1 MLNETFSMI
10 FKHREFFFSKSRFF
24 FSFQRTFYIDFCPIV
39 RHFNG
44 DPSIDFSFNCLKKV
58 RTNKSQCVETLWG
71 MRYCFSQQG
80 VIVWEHKGDNGM
92 ALLVV
97 FQLGLTI
104 VREFIW
110 ILSKVSSSNNTA
122 ETTDSITDD
131 LIKNT
136 DNMFFGS
143 FFVTENMQ
151 SSF

>member
-1 MLNETFSMI
+1 MIKSNYPSFWILGIRICKQKKLN
-10 FKHREFFFSKSRFF
+10 RKSHL
-24 FSFQRTFYIDFCPIV
+24 
-39 RHFNG
+39 RH
-44 DPSIDFSFNCLKKV
+44 
-58 RTNKSQCVETLWG
+58 LWG

-136 DNMFFGS
+136 DNMFFG
-143 FFVTENMQ
+143 FFCYRKYAKQFLKELFLIVYNIL
-151 SSF
+151 